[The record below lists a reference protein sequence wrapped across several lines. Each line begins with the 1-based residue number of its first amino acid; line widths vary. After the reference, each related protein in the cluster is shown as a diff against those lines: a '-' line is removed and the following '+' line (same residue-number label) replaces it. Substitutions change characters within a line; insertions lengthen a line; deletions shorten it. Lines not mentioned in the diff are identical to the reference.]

1 MQTAIIYSSR
11 ASGSVFG
18 VAMVAAIAL
27 PGMRPA
33 WANPKHP
40 R

>member
-1 MQTAIIYSSR
+1 MQTAVIYTSR
-11 ASGSVFG
+11 AIQSVVG
-18 VAMVAAIAL
+18 VTMVAAVSP